1 MSQTTVSA
9 SDRAAKLH
17 ANAIVIDGLA
27 FYYDGPTT
35 RFDPEK
41 LTALNVTALEVYD
54 NFAKGVE
61 EIMVLREDL
70 KDDSA
75 GMLVRT
81 TEDIEQAK
89 AAGKVGVILGAQ
101 ASIFV
106 ETELWKLDL
115 LHDIGLRIMQLTYNE
130 RCYMGDGCLVPV
142 DGGVSRFGYRV
153 IERMAELGIA
163 LDLSHVGRRTSVEA
177 IRASSKPA
185 MFSHSN
191 ALALTENPRNLNDE
205 QIKAIGE
212 NGGMI
217 GTCTWGPLC
226 WKNNREKRPDVNDVI
241 DHLVYVANMIG
252 IDHVGIGTDSACTSN
267 KAWLIQ
273 HSFEFNSAYPEIGTE
288 FESYHGPSSGM
299 PEINSMDMVTDA
311 MVARNFSDEEILGV
325 IGGNFLRHF
334 RTVWEA

>member
-1 MSQTTVSA
+1 MSQMTVSA
-9 SDRAAKLH
+9 TERAAELH

-61 EIMVLREDL
+61 EIMIIREDIKGDPL
-70 KDDSA
+70 
-75 GMLVRT
+75 GMLIRT
-81 TEDIEQAK
+81 ASDIEQAK
-89 AAGKVGVILGAQ
+89 ATGKVGVILGAQ

-115 LHDIGLRIMQLTYNE
+115 LHDIGLRILQLTYNE
-130 RCYMGDGCLVPV
+130 RCYMGDGCLVPE
-142 DGGVSRFGYRV
+142 DGGVSRFGYRA
-153 IERMAELGIA
+153 IERFNELGMA

-177 IRASSKPA
+177 IRASAKPA
-185 MFSHSN
+185 MFSHAN
-191 ALALTENPRNLNDE
+191 PLALTENPRNLTDE
-205 QIKAIGE
+205 QIKAIGD

-217 GTCTWGPLC
+217 GVCSWGPLV
-226 WKNNREKRPDVNDVI
+226 WKNNQTKHPDVDDVI
-241 DHLVYVANMIG
+241 DHMVYVGDMIG

-267 KAWLIQ
+267 KAWLLQ
-273 HSFEFNSAYPEIGTE
+273 HHLEFNSAYPEIGTE
-288 FESYHGPSSGM
+288 YEKYHGDSSGM
-299 PEINSMDMVTDA
+299 PEINTLDMVTEG
-311 MVARNFSDEEILGV
+311 MVARGFSDDEILGV

-334 RTVWEA
+334 RSVWGA